1 MSTKAE
7 MTITDFATQHRLK
20 TKHDKGDDT
29 TIIPGKAGQLYE
41 YSDEEFAVMYFL
53 PATKP
58 ARPRVW
64 NRMRELCAAAGM
76 VLRQNGDS
84 RGCPQLKSG
93 ESRASQA
100 GYQAGG
106 SVAQAADVGKAK
118 GSR

>member
-1 MSTKAE
+1 

-64 NRMRELCAAAGM
+64 NRMRGPVRRGGHGTEAEW
-76 VLRQNGDS
+76 RQS
-84 RGCPQLKSG
+84 RVPS
-93 ESRASQA
+93 A
-100 GYQAGG
+100 
-106 SVAQAADVGKAK
+106 
-118 GSR
+118 